1 VATEAEESGVFDPVL
16 VVPEQPPTVDDAG
29 IEEALRLG
37 FTPYRSVVE
46 FQDGGTKVALHVY
59 GRDGRDFAVVA
70 KRVESLRDPAALA
83 QYIRDVRYILGQRKL
98 NFDILQP

>member
-1 VATEAEESGVFDPVL
+1 MLRPVL
-16 VVPEQPPTVDDAG
+16 ASLEAPPTVENAG

-37 FTPYRSVVE
+37 FAPYRCAVE

-59 GRDGRDFAVVA
+59 GQNGRDFAVIA

-83 QYIRDVRYILGQRKL
+83 QYIRDIRYHLRQRKL
-98 NFDILQP
+98 SFALLQP